1 MITSFFA
8 PKKKKVDS
16 AASSKKRPR
25 EDAAVVSSS
34 ASNGKKKS
42 SAIITPSNSSVS
54 SKTTASDTTVDTAAE
69 LISYLSPQIDWS
81 TNPQLTKQFTTSK
94 FKSLSKFISNERLKK
109 PNAIYPPS
117 SQIFSALNLTPLHTV
132 KVVIVGQ
139 DPYHQPN
146 QGHGLAFS
154 VPPGIKIPPSLRN
167 IYKELYNDTNIPE
180 FNSIP
185 THGNLTRWAKQG
197 VLLLNNVLTVR
208 RGEAASHSKRGW
220 EEFTDAVIEAVL
232 KRDDDVSVDDSVDEE
247 EEDKDATKKKK
258 KKKKGNGVVFLLW
271 GKPASLKAQTV
282 LSKQRGQSKQ
292 KHAVIMC
299 SHPSPLGATKTSSPF
314 MGSRCFSRANDE
326 LRKRGYDD
334 GIDWRVDGPLKEGG
348 EEDEDEEE
356 EGRGL
361 KTEEE
366 DGDNDDDEEDLEC

>member
-8 PKKKKVDS
+8 PKKKKDDS

-94 FKSLSKFISNERLKK
+94 FKSLSKFISNERLSK

-208 RGEAASHSKRGW
+208 IELVFSGTYGSSSSSSSPHNKLLISSSSILIPRTRGSRLPLIANNE
-220 EEFTDAVIEAVL
+220 
-232 KRDDDVSVDDSVDEE
+232 
-247 EEDKDATKKKK
+247 
-258 KKKKGNGVVFLLW
+258 KKGNGVVFLLW

-282 LSKQRGQSKQ
+282 ISKHQRGGQSKQQ

-326 LRKRGYDD
+326 LRKRGYD
-334 GIDWRVDGPLKEGG
+334 GIDWRVDGPLK
-348 EEDEDEEE
+348 
-356 EGRGL
+356 
-361 KTEEE
+361 
-366 DGDNDDDEEDLEC
+366 

>member
-1 MITSFFA
+1 M
-8 PKKKKVDS
+8 
-16 AASSKKRPR
+16 
-25 EDAAVVSSS
+25 
-34 ASNGKKKS
+34 
-42 SAIITPSNSSVS
+42 
-54 SKTTASDTTVDTAAE
+54 
-69 LISYLSPQIDWS
+69 
-81 TNPQLTKQFTTSK
+81 
-94 FKSLSKFISNERLKK
+94 
-109 PNAIYPPS
+109 
-117 SQIFSALNLTPLHTV
+117 
-132 KVVIVGQ
+132 
-139 DPYHQPN
+139 
-146 QGHGLAFS
+146 
-154 VPPGIKIPPSLRN
+154 
-167 IYKELYNDTNIPE
+167 
-180 FNSIP
+180 
-185 THGNLTRWAKQG
+185 TRWAKQG

-247 EEDKDATKKKK
+247 EEDKDATKKK

-326 LRKRGYDD
+326 LRKRGYD

-348 EEDEDEEE
+348 VDDDDDDE

-366 DGDNDDDEEDLEC
+366 HGGNDEEDDLEC

>member
-1 MITSFFA
+1 
-8 PKKKKVDS
+8 
-16 AASSKKRPR
+16 
-25 EDAAVVSSS
+25 
-34 ASNGKKKS
+34 
-42 SAIITPSNSSVS
+42 
-54 SKTTASDTTVDTAAE
+54 
-69 LISYLSPQIDWS
+69 
-81 TNPQLTKQFTTSK
+81 
-94 FKSLSKFISNERLKK
+94 
-109 PNAIYPPS
+109 
-117 SQIFSALNLTPLHTV
+117 
-132 KVVIVGQ
+132 
-139 DPYHQPN
+139 
-146 QGHGLAFS
+146 LAFS
-154 VPPGIKIPPSLRN
+154 VPPDIKIPPSLRN
-167 IYKELYNDTNIPE
+167 IYKELYNDTNVTE

-232 KRDDDVSVDDSVDEE
+232 KRDDESNDDSVDNEE
-247 EEDKDATKKKK
+247 EEDKEATKK

-282 LSKQRGQSKQ
+282 ISKYQRGGQSKQQ

-326 LRKRGYDD
+326 LRKRGYDE
-334 GIDWRVDGPLKEGG
+334 GIDWRVDGPLEEGG
-348 EEDEDEEE
+348 EEEDD

>member
-1 MITSFFA
+1 
-8 PKKKKVDS
+8 
-16 AASSKKRPR
+16 
-25 EDAAVVSSS
+25 VSEF
-34 ASNGKKKS
+34 
-42 SAIITPSNSSVS
+42 NS
-54 SKTTASDTTVDTAAE
+54 
-69 LISYLSPQIDWS
+69 
-81 TNPQLTKQFTTSK
+81 
-94 FKSLSKFISNERLKK
+94 
-109 PNAIYPPS
+109 
-117 SQIFSALNLTPLHTV
+117 
-132 KVVIVGQ
+132 
-139 DPYHQPN
+139 
-146 QGHGLAFS
+146 
-154 VPPGIKIPPSLRN
+154 
-167 IYKELYNDTNIPE
+167 
-180 FNSIP
+180 NSIP

-197 VLLLNNVLTVR
+197 VLLLNINVWTVR

-247 EEDKDATKKKK
+247 EEDKEATKKKK

-282 LSKQRGQSKQ
+282 ISKHQRGGQSKQQ

-326 LRKRGYDD
+326 LRKRGYD

-348 EEDEDEEE
+348 VDDDDDE
-356 EGRGL
+356 EGRSL

-366 DGDNDDDEEDLEC
+366 DGDNDEEDDLEC